1 MTLLGADL
9 PVVLLTLA
17 ALVCVIWGWVSSL
30 LQGRIIR
37 RMAAWLER
45 EQPDAWNA
53 LPWASRRLM
62 PQSGIAAMKRQGL
75 TEDRDFQDLEA
86 QAERLRRRVGA
97 LIFAGFACFGLL
109 IAGMA
114 LLGWAA

>member
-9 PVVLLTLA
+9 PVVLLTMA
-17 ALVCVIWGWVSSL
+17 ALLCVIWGWISSL
-30 LQGRIIR
+30 RQGRVIR

-45 EQPDAWNA
+45 ERAEAWNA
-53 LPWASRRLM
+53 LPWTSRRLT
-62 PQSGIAAMKRQGL
+62 PQSGIAAMKRRGL
-75 TEDRDFQDLEA
+75 ADDPDFLALEA
-86 QAERLRRRVGA
+86 QADRLRRRVGA

-114 LLGWAA
+114 YLGWDA